1 MQYKVLSRGVMWS
14 ALCSKKI
21 VSRTVC
27 MEERLG
33 WEASWEALREWEE
46 EGLGGGQTE
55 EREH

>member
-1 MQYKVLSRGVMWS
+1 
-14 ALCSKKI
+14 
-21 VSRTVC
+21 

-33 WEASWEALREWEE
+33 WEASWEALREGEE